1 MSNPA
6 AASSLAVAASR
17 SIVHVAGYSS
27 CGFYRRAASVVASL
41 TLLFPSKFQLV
52 EHEFP
57 TREAYREWLI
67 RSDGGGGFRV
77 GVGRRPAAPGN
88 LRATSHSSSPFCWL
102 SSPSPSSSS
111 SSSSSSSPSSPPDGS
126 ARVEDVVEFIG
137 GCDDTLEWCRK
148 LLAAQQQQLEQQ
160 QGGGGGETRPSPVA
174 AAMVPDGHVPG
185 HGYDYDLVVIGG
197 GSGGLAASKEA
208 SRLGA
213 RVAVLDYVRP
223 SPAGSRWGL
232 GGTCVNVGCIPKKLM
247 HNAALLAEAHARD
260 APHYGVGVTRDMEDG
275 WGGGA
280 SVDNDAPPHGWETLR
295 SNVQNHIRGLNFKYR
310 VELREKDVTYINALG
325 SFVDGHTLETVNS
338 KGVRSTLTFSR
349 CVVAVGGR
357 PTPLACPGGDLAIS
371 SDDVFSLEDDPGK
384 VLCVGASYISLECA
398 GFLRGIGRDVT
409 VAVRSVLL
417 RGFDR
422 ECADMIGTHMRDMG
436 VKFVEGAVPQRLE
449 RAGSGRIRAT
459 LSDGHSDEYDTV
471 LGAIGRTGD
480 TSGLGLQNAGIR
492 SNPSNGKIH
501 AIHEQT
507 SAPNVYAIGDVVDGR
522 PELTPVA
529 VHAGRA
535 LARRLFGGSD
545 AAMDYRNVCT
555 TVFTP
560 LEYGTVGYPEDD
572 AVSEFGREGVV
583 VYHKYFVPL
592 EWSISPSRGHARG
605 FCKVSSFFVVWRES
619 RTGTAFPPRGYRD
632 CPLPRRDSCYQYV
645 FFVAIFFF
653 SSQTVRNGKAVVER
667 RTGRVLGLHYLGPNA
682 GEVMQGFGT
691 AMKLGCTF
699 EDIVGTV
706 GIHPT
711 TAEEFT
717 TLR

>member
-6 AASSLAVAASR
+6 AASALASAASK

-67 RSDGGGGFRV
+67 RSNNDDDGNGNGGGGFRDGV
-77 GVGRRPAAPGN
+77 VGRPTAPGN

-102 SSPSPSSSS
+102 SSSSTSSSS
-111 SSSSSSSPSSPPDGS
+111 SAAGGTAAAAGGESPGGQAKVD
-126 ARVEDVVEFIG
+126 DVVEFIG

-148 LLAAQQQQLEQQ
+148 LLAAQHRGGGQQQQQ
-160 QGGGGGETRPSPVA
+160 RPSSSSGEEGKA
-174 AAMVPDGHVPG
+174 TMVPDGHVPN
-185 HGYDYDLVVIGG
+185 HGYDYDLLVLGG

-213 RVAVLDYVRP
+213 KVAVLDYVRP
-223 SPAGSRWGL
+223 SPAGSKWGL

-247 HNAALLAEAHARD
+247 HNAALLSESHVHD
-260 APHYGVGVTRDMEDG
+260 MPHFGVGVTREVEGG
-275 WGGGA
+275 WCGV

-310 VELREKDVTYINALG
+310 VDLREKEVTYLNALG
-325 SFVDGHTLETVNS
+325 SFVDDHTLEIVNS
-338 KGVRSTLTFSR
+338 KGVKSNVTFSR
-349 CVVAVGGR
+349 CIIAVGGR
-357 PTPLACPGGDLAIS
+357 PTPLDCPGGELAIS
-371 SDDVFSLEDDPGK
+371 SDDVFSLENDPGK

-422 ECADMIGTHMRDMG
+422 ECADMIGDHMRGMG
-436 VKFVEGAVPQRLE
+436 VNFVEGAVPTLLE
-449 RAGSGRIRAT
+449 KTESGRIRAT
-459 LSDGHSDEYDTV
+459 LSNGHVDEYDTV

-480 TSGLGLQNAGIR
+480 TSKLCLLNAGIKT
-492 SNPSNGKIH
+492 NPSNGKIP

-507 SAPNVYAIGDVVDGR
+507 STPNVYVIGDVMDGC

-529 VHAGRA
+529 IHAGKA
-535 LARRLFGGSD
+535 LARRLFGMSD
-545 AAMDYRNVCT
+545 RAMDYRNVCT

-560 LEYGTVGYPEDD
+560 LEYGTVGYSEDD
-572 AVSEFGREGVV
+572 AMSEFGKEGLV

-592 EWSISPSRGHARG
+592 EWSISPSRGHSQG
-605 FCKVSSFFVVWRES
+605 FCK
-619 RTGTAFPPRGYRD
+619 
-632 CPLPRRDSCYQYV
+632 
-645 FFVAIFFF
+645 
-653 SSQTVRNGKAVVER
+653 AVVNKS
-667 RTGRVLGLHYLGPNA
+667 TDRVLGLHYLGPNA